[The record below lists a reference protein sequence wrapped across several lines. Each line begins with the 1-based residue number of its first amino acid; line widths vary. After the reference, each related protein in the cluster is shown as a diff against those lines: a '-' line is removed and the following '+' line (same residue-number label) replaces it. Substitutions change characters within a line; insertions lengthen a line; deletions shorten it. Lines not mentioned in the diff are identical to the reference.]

1 MSGLLATPK
10 RTRRSSDAP
19 VERATRNG
27 PVLVRAG
34 GPSGFDEFEKVWAE
48 DVRVGSQHAVWEA
61 RVCLQHTVR
70 EQVDRAGH
78 RTGERDDLV
87 VFAMHDQYRHSDLLQ
102 IFSVV
107 LQPGGYGLV
116 VGLGAAGHALAPPV
130 CDYRLRR
137 LGARTVESIERTLRD
152 CPVKFR
158 PVAKHACPNR
168 VEPLPRL

>member
-34 GPSGFDEFEKVWAE
+34 VPSGFDEFEKVWVE

-116 VGLGAAGHALAPPV
+116 VGLGATNQTQTPPKNNNHH
-130 CDYRLRR
+130 RR
-137 LGARTVESIERTLRD
+137 QNARTNESIE
-152 CPVKFR
+152 
-158 PVAKHACPNR
+158 
-168 VEPLPRL
+168 